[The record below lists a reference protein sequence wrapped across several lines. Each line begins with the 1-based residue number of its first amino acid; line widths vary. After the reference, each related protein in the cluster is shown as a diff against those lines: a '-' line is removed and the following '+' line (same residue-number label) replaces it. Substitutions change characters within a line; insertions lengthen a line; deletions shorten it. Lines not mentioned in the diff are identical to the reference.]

1 MAKRYKIGTVLVRQ
15 SAFGVLILWQ
25 QSPPSRG
32 PQNGLAD
39 QRKNLPHQARR
50 RRLGTQHRRQDGM
63 RRVHPAQRLRVHVTC
78 PHFVARELHVPASNF
93 IDAQGVRPTSV
104 HKVFDVLKQAL

>member
-1 MAKRYKIGTVLVRQ
+1 MATV
-15 SAFGVLILWQ
+15 A
-25 QSPPSRG
+25 PSRG

-50 RRLGTQHRRQDGM
+50 RRQDGM

-104 HKVFDVLKQAL
+104 HKVSEVLKQAL